1 MRIFLSLSLSS
12 SLSRVRGWWKFIC
25 SRYDRPPILK
35 LDTNNPCTELVR
47 EIYRGPLY
55 LRNLHSRAGII
66 SPLAVPPFLL
76 PFDKGNDRY
85 CTFYRG
91 TRKFVTTSHAMAV
104 SRPWWWICYVDTV
117 FTVSFLFSLDFSREE
132 RVSFRW
138 LKMSVKSSYVSFQ
151 QRSRYVCVIKFF
163 LRSFGLQIFSLSALC
178 LLC

>member
-1 MRIFLSLSLSS
+1 MRIFLSLSLLPFLAYEVDGSLFARVMTGLLFLSLIPIIRVPSS
-12 SLSRVRGWWKFIC
+12 SVYISGW
-25 SRYDRPPILK
+25 
-35 LDTNNPCTELVR
+35 
-47 EIYRGPLY
+47 RGPLY

-91 TRKFVTTSHAMAV
+91 TRKFVTTSHAMVV

-151 QRSRYVCVIKFF
+151 QRSRYMCV
-163 LRSFGLQIFSLSALC
+163 LLSSS
-178 LLC
+178 